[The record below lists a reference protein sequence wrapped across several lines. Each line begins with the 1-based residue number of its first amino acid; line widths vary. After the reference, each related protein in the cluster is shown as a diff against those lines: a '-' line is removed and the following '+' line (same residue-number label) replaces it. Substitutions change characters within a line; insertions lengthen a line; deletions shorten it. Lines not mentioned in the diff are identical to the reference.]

1 MESNALAM
9 LSALWLGI
17 LTSVSPCPLS
27 TNIAAVSYVGR
38 HVGSPRAVLL
48 AGGLYMGGRML
59 AYVVLGAAAV
69 WSLMSVVAMSAFLQG
84 TVHRLIGPLLIVVGL
99 LVLGLFDFTLPG
111 IGISEGLQRRVDQW
125 GVWGAGVLGILF
137 AFAFCPVSAAL
148 FFGSLVPLAADH
160 GSPLLLPSVY
170 GVGTALPVA
179 GFAVL
184 LAAGSGWFGRT
195 VHRVQTIEPWARRVT
210 AIVLI
215 GVGVFETLRSTLYL
229 ISV

>member
-1 MESNALAM
+1 
-9 LSALWLGI
+9 
-17 LTSVSPCPLS
+17 
-27 TNIAAVSYVGR
+27 
-38 HVGSPRAVLL
+38 
-48 AGGLYMGGRML
+48 MG
-59 AYVVLGAAAV
+59 V
-69 WSLMSVVAMSAFLQG
+69 
-84 TVHRLIGPLLIVVGL
+84 
-99 LVLGLFDFTLPG
+99 
-111 IGISEGLQRRVDQW
+111 SEGLQRRIDRW

-148 FFGSLVPLAADH
+148 FFGSLVPLAADR
-160 GSPLLLPSVY
+160 GSPLFLPSVY

-184 LAAGSGWFGRT
+184 LAAGSGWVNRT
-195 VHRVQTIEPWARRVT
+195 VHRLQVIEPWARRIT